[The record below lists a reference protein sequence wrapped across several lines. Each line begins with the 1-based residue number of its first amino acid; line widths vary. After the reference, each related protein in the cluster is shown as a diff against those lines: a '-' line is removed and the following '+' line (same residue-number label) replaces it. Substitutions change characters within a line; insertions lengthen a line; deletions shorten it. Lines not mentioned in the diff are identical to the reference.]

1 MNKSIL
7 ELHAEYFEALDKKLI
22 RLHNESIKSGKKVS
36 EYYPGLLPM
45 FYRDKNPVSSDVLI
59 SGINPSFTK
68 SFYKS
73 IDSAIFSYDAF
84 LKQSLVEQEITIEK
98 LIGIQ
103 ESLKYGSGCNENKL
117 NQIAYFKATVS
128 LLNSVEYSGKWDHC
142 DVFPIRCTSQQ
153 VFLKVLNEFDDYKS
167 KAIDLYLHHLKVGKY
182 KLVLVFNR
190 SASLFI
196 LKSFNLI
203 PSKNGIFSPN
213 KIYGFYETDLLPNTK
228 FFLYKILSG
237 RNKPHT
243 DEYEQ
248 LVKFLS
254 TYLQTIK

>member
-1 MNKSIL
+1 M
-7 ELHAEYFEALDKKLI
+7 
-22 RLHNESIKSGKKVS
+22 
-36 EYYPGLLPM
+36 
-45 FYRDKNPVSSDVLI
+45 
-59 SGINPSFTK
+59 
-68 SFYKS
+68 
-73 IDSAIFSYDAF
+73 
-84 LKQSLVEQEITIEK
+84 EQEKIIEK

-103 ESLKYGSGCNENKL
+103 DSLIHGSEFNENELK
-117 NQIAYFKATVS
+117 QIDYFNKIECFINKVG
-128 LLNSVEYSGKWDHC
+128 YSGKWGHC

-167 KAIDLYLHHLKVGKY
+167 KAIDLYLQHLKVGKY

-190 SASLFI
+190 SASIFI

-203 PSKNGIFSPN
+203 PLEKGIFSPN

-243 DEYEQ
+243 DEYEKV
-248 LVKFLS
+248 VKFVS